1 MVFKQL
7 DQSYMSSACDST
19 ITLTPFKLIKK
30 MKRQSS
36 LNSQKSSVSA
46 KQSARQSQSGA
57 AAGDNNTIVNAK
69 YAIFLKL
76 SSKYETEKKEMMLK
90 NKETIIYSQTTFTS
104 NQKSK

>member
-1 MVFKQL
+1 
-7 DQSYMSSACDST
+7 
-19 ITLTPFKLIKK
+19 

-57 AAGDNNTIVNAK
+57 AAADNTIVNAK

>member
-1 MVFKQL
+1 
-7 DQSYMSSACDST
+7 
-19 ITLTPFKLIKK
+19 

-57 AAGDNNTIVNAK
+57 AAADNNNTIVNAK

>member
-57 AAGDNNTIVNAK
+57 AADNTIVNAK